1 MQPPAGRPINE
12 AGFFSNAFCFSEGTM
27 TKRTLHSLSAAA
39 LAAILAGCGGGAGSG
54 GTPVVPGGGGSN
66 GLSSSQQSEAAIS
79 AANALGTPLKNV
91 DDDNAAISPQS
102 EGSRTEVAG
111 SGTCANYTEFFAPDK
126 NGDPNSTQTI
136 LFYDAA
142 CTQVA
147 RDAVRIYTSTGAN
160 SETVARTTKL
170 YAQGNAT
177 PIATRTEAVTISN
190 ATFDAN
196 GYPKLANG
204 FDRTATGSLAL
215 AGTKTIDADN
225 EQVVLAQSGGVN
237 QYCSDAAGYNETGI
251 PALGETFGWNG
262 GTAGTATRTVNADG
276 TITWNATH
284 AGTSFKGTIGALSIA
299 TGAQNVGCPIA
310 TPMFSLAGGTSTGTY
325 SIPVVATYRG
335 ALLVNLAI
343 TNAQL
348 ANGATLNVTT
358 NAGVPPTNPTFIG
371 GTIGKSGTQVATF
384 NVDAFG
390 DGTLTVTATGTQYV
404 IDDWHVVK

>member
-1 MQPPAGRPINE
+1 MH
-12 AGFFSNAFCFSEGTM
+12 FCFSEGTM
-27 TKRTLHSLSAAA
+27 TKRTLLSASAAA
-39 LAAILAGCGGGAGSG
+39 LAAILAGCGGGAGG

-66 GLSSSQQSEAAIS
+66 GLSSSQQSEAAIW
-79 AANALGTPLKNV
+79 AADALGTPLKNV

-102 EGSRTEVAG
+102 DGSRTEIAG
-111 SGTCANYTEFFAPDK
+111 TGTCTNYAEFFAPDK

-142 CTQVA
+142 CTQPG

-177 PIATRTEAVTISN
+177 PIAIRTEAIEIAN

-215 AGTKTIDADN
+215 AGTKTIDADS
-225 EQVVLAQSGGVN
+225 EQVVLPQSGGAN

-262 GTAGTATRTVNADG
+262 GTTGTATRTVNPDG

-284 AGTSFKGTIGALSIA
+284 AGTSFKGAIGALSIA
-299 TGAQNVGCPIA
+299 TGAQNVACPIV
-310 TPMFSLAGGTSTGTY
+310 TPMFSLAAGTSTGTY

-348 ANGATLNVTT
+348 AGGATLNVTT
-358 NAGVPPTNPTFIG
+358 NTAVPPTDPAFIG